1 MLYIICKV
9 LLTATFIVLISEI
22 AKINDR
28 LGGLVAAM
36 PLTTFFVLFWFY
48 FDNVSINKISNHM
61 TYTLIYLLPTIPM
74 FILFPVLIKKFGF
87 HITVLISFVL
97 TLLLVFIVDF
107 FSKQFQIKF

>member
-1 MLYIICKV
+1 MLYIFCKV
-9 LLTATFIVLISEI
+9 ILTAVLIVLITEFG
-22 AKINDR
+22 KINDR
-28 LGGLVAAM
+28 LGGLIAAM
-36 PLTTFFVLFWFY
+36 PITTFFILFWFY
-48 FDNVSINKISNHM
+48 FDKVPINKISNHM

-74 FILFPVLIKKFGF
+74 FILFPILLKKFGF